1 MDNHTHFDSIGK
13 RMPYRTPEGFFESQA
28 EQLLKLA
35 AQKEAPAPTIA
46 PRKGISIGLGWWIG
60 TAAAVVTLAAVTLL
74 KIDRQHETPQ
84 PLYAYNE
91 AMSSDELAD
100 WIEFYEADLF
110 LAE

>member
-1 MDNHTHFDSIGK
+1 MDNSTHFDSIGK

-28 EQLLKLA
+28 EQLRALA
-35 AQKEAPAPTIA
+35 AKKEAPVTTVA
-46 PRKGISIGLGWWIG
+46 PRKGISIRLGWWIG
-60 TAAAVVTLAAVTLL
+60 TAAAVVTLVTVTLL
-74 KIDRQHETPQ
+74 KIDRPHETLQ